1 MDIKRAV
8 LINMTTTLA
17 EISSLSVDDRIKL
30 VQAIWDT
37 IAADQT
43 HPDLTE
49 AQKKDLNRRV
59 AELDD
64 SPDQVLTWEEIKRGL
79 RDDP

>member
-1 MDIKRAV
+1 M
-8 LINMTTTLA
+8 NMTATLA

-30 VQAIWDT
+30 VQAIWDG
-37 IAADQT
+37 IAAEQR

-49 AQKKDLNRRV
+49 AQKKDLDRRV
-59 AELDD
+59 AELDA

-79 RDDP
+79 RDEP

>member
-1 MDIKRAV
+1 LDIKRAI
-8 LINMTTTLA
+8 LMNMTTTLA

-37 IAADQT
+37 

-49 AQKKDLNRRV
+49 AQKKDLDRRV